1 MRKNPLGLQKH
12 NPFTFPVHANM
23 ILPKSANQS
32 NTSLGVRR
40 SSRKK
45 ISVERRAALIALRE
59 AGVCID
65 EIQKQT
71 GASRASIFRL
81 ARASKYPKSKN
92 KKAGRPKKTT
102 EEMDNFIV
110 DNVERNRKL
119 LPKQVQK
126 MVVEKYGIR
135 LSLSQI
141 RLRLRVAGLHGAVCV
156 RKPLLSLVNKL
167 KRLLWAFRHRHW
179 TIAQW

>member
-1 MRKNPLGLQKH
+1 MCHAEKLYVQSLVSRESCTWNEKKLG
-12 NPFTFPVHANM
+12 FPVHANM

-126 MVVEKYGIR
+126 MVVEKYGVR

-141 RLRLRVAGLHGAVCV
+141 RLRLRVAGLHVLCV
-156 RKPLLSLVNKL
+156 FGNLCYP
-167 KRLLWAFRHRHW
+167 W
-179 TIAQW
+179 

>member
-1 MRKNPLGLQKH
+1 MRKKPLGFQKH
-12 NPFTFPVHANM
+12 NPFTFKFPVHANM

-102 EEMDNFIV
+102 KEMDNFIV

-119 LPKQVQK
+119 LPNKFK
-126 MVVEKYGIR
+126 KWLLKSMVLDSAYR
-135 LSLSQI
+135 
-141 RLRLRVAGLHGAVCV
+141 R
-156 RKPLLSLVNKL
+156 
-167 KRLLWAFRHRHW
+167 FD
-179 TIAQW
+179 

>member
-1 MRKNPLGLQKH
+1 MRKKTLGFQKH
-12 NPFTFPVHANM
+12 NPFTFKFPVHANM

-71 GASRASIFRL
+71 SASRASIFRL

-102 EEMDNFIV
+102 KKWTI
-110 DNVERNRKL
+110 
-119 LPKQVQK
+119 
-126 MVVEKYGIR
+126 
-135 LSLSQI
+135 
-141 RLRLRVAGLHGAVCV
+141 
-156 RKPLLSLVNKL
+156 
-167 KRLLWAFRHRHW
+167 LLWTMWNENGSFCLNKFKKGLLKSMV
-179 TIAQW
+179 